1 MKLISNLKRRWA
13 VYFRPDNQVKEPTV
27 TVLKIPKKWGK
38 LKLSDVFT
46 SEKKYQYVMDIL
58 VQQEMISPVNYQW
71 IDMGKSYKKLIV
83 ALLKFLKVQGY
94 YKDHLKLTNEKFQE
108 ISYNTFG
115 IEIGID
121 HIKHTSYKDA
131 IINYIP
137 PAYTLFTT

>member
-27 TVLKIPKKWGK
+27 TVLKIPKKRGTM
-38 LKLSDVFT
+38 KLSDVFI
-46 SEKKYQYVMDIL
+46 SEKIYHYIMNIWVEREL
-58 VQQEMISPVNYQW
+58 ISPVNYEW
-71 IDMGKSYKKLIV
+71 IDMGKSYKKLIIV
-83 ALLKFLKVQGY
+83 LIKFLKVQGY
-94 YKDHLKLTNEKFQE
+94 YKDHIRLTNELVQE

-137 PAYTLFTT
+137 PAYTLSNP